1 MKTPKQKLKVSHKN
15 STGVASSQSPNFE
28 DQVRARAYIIYRA
41 RGIVDGSALDD
52 WVEAERELKQEL
64 SRYLNT

>member
-15 STGVASSQSPNFE
+15 STGVASLPSPNFE

-41 RGIVDGSALDD
+41 KGSASGSALDD
-52 WVEAERELKQEL
+52 WLEAERELKQGL
-64 SRYLNT
+64 SR